1 MNTAALPDIKSSV
14 LVVDDDEFSRD
25 VLQEM
30 LQAQGVT
37 QISMAS
43 NGRIALHT
51 LLDMSSPP
59 DLIVCDV
66 FMPDM
71 DGIEFMSAL
80 ARQQYKGSVVLVTGV
95 DIETLSLARD
105 IAAAEGIK
113 LLGSLT
119 KPLRHQELTQILH
132 QALTSD

>member
-1 MNTAALPDIKSSV
+1 MNTAALSGLKPSV

-37 QISMAS
+37 QIVMAG
-43 NGRIALHT
+43 NGRIALNT
-51 LLDMSSPP
+51 LSDLPNPP

-80 ARQQYKGSVVLVTGV
+80 AQKQYKGSVVLVTGV

-119 KPLRHQELTQILH
+119 KPLRHQELTQIMH
-132 QALTSD
+132 QALVSA

>member
-1 MNTAALPDIKSSV
+1 MPSV

-37 QISMAS
+37 QITMAG
-43 NGRIALHT
+43 NGRIALDT
-51 LLDMSSPP
+51 LSDMANPP

-80 ARQQYKGSVVLVTGV
+80 AQTRYQGSVVLVTGV

-105 IAAAEGIK
+105 IAAAEGIR

-119 KPLRHQELTQILH
+119 KPLRHQELRQLL
-132 QALTSD
+132 QAARAD

>member
-51 LLDMSSPP
+51 LSDMSSPP

-132 QALTSD
+132 QALASD

>member
-1 MNTAALPDIKSSV
+1 MNTAAVTGSMPSV

-37 QISMAS
+37 QIAMAG
-43 NGRIALHT
+43 NGRIALNT
-51 LLDMSSPP
+51 LSDMDGPP

-71 DGIEFMSAL
+71 DGIEFLSAL
-80 ARQQYKGSVVLVTGV
+80 AQTQYKGSVVLVTGV

-105 IAAAEGIK
+105 IAAAEGIR

-119 KPLRHQELTQILH
+119 KPLRHQELTQLLRT
-132 QALTSD
+132 ARAE